1 VDRPRATKSAG
12 MKRKPAAINPAPA
25 SAAGDGAGAA
35 AYEQEECALSPHQ
48 KARHAEED
56 SK

>member
-1 VDRPRATKSAG
+1 